1 VKSLYQEYLK
11 CFRKKLESIID
22 KSSSADPIYVKYPY
36 STAANLDKNVI
47 TIHESDLSC
56 LAEGEFLNDN
66 IIDFFLRYLKEE
78 VIGYAS
84 EHIHFYSSFFYKK
97 YVGTGTERMNSD
109 DRYAAVKKWTKNVD
123 IFSKSFLVIP
133 VNEQYVF

>member
-1 VKSLYQEYLK
+1 MGSN
-11 CFRKKLESIID
+11 
-22 KSSSADPIYVKYPY
+22 P
-36 STAANLDKNVI
+36 DKNVI

-66 IIDFFLRYLKEE
+66 IIDFYLRHLNEE

-84 EHIHFYSSFFYKK
+84 EHIYYYSSFFYKK
-97 YVGTGTERMNSD
+97 YAGTEYDKSNPNA
-109 DRYAAVKKWTKNVD
+109 RYLSVKKWTKNVD

-133 VNEQYVF
+133 VNEQ